1 MSLKYLNFFLPLS
14 SEESLE
20 NQRMIGL
27 AYGFFLAG
35 IRGLFDG

>member
-20 NQRMIGL
+20 DQRMIGL
-27 AYGFFLAG
+27 AYEIFLAG
-35 IRGLFDG
+35 SLGLHDG